1 MRSSKIESITLAL
14 TGASGMP
21 YAFRLLD
28 ALVRSGKEIHF
39 LISKAGRLVVA
50 DETDHQLPGAPDV
63 LAEYLSE
70 KFKAKSGQIRAYAQQ
85 DWYAPM
91 ASGSGMTDAMV
102 VCPCTSGSLAAFA
115 MGTSDNLIERAVD
128 VAIKERKELIIV
140 PREMPFSSIHLENLL
155 KLSRAGATIMPPN
168 PGFYQHPE
176 SIADLVDFVVARI
189 LDHLGI
195 EQSLLPRWGHK
206 ALKPD

>member
-1 MRSSKIESITLAL
+1 MSREIHSITLAV

-21 YAFRLLD
+21 YAFRLLEK
-28 ALVRSGKEIHF
+28 LVQSGKEIHF

-50 DETDHQLPGAPDV
+50 DETPYRLPGSPEA
-63 LAEYLSE
+63 LTEYLTE
-70 KFKAKSGQIRAYAQQ
+70 QFQAKPGQIKAYALQ

-115 MGTSDNLIERAVD
+115 AGTSDTLIERAVD
-128 VAIKERKELIIV
+128 VAIKERKELILV
-140 PREMPFSSIHLENLL
+140 PREMPFSSIHLENML
-155 KLSRAGATIMPPN
+155 KLSRAGASILPPN

-176 SIADLVDFVVARI
+176 SISDLVDFVVARI
-189 LDHLGI
+189 LDHLRI
-195 EQSLLPRWGHK
+195 EQSLLPKWGR
-206 ALKPD
+206 A

>member
-1 MRSSKIESITLAL
+1 MSREIHSITLAV

-21 YAFRLLD
+21 YAFRLLEK
-28 ALVRSGKEIHF
+28 LVQSGKEVHF

-50 DETDHQLPGAPDV
+50 DETPYRLPGSPEA
-63 LAEYLSE
+63 LTEYLTE
-70 KFKAKSGQIRAYAQQ
+70 QFQAKPGQIRAYALQ

-115 MGTSDNLIERAVD
+115 AGTSDTLIERAVD
-128 VAIKERKELIIV
+128 VAIKERKELILV
-140 PREMPFSSIHLENLL
+140 PREMPFSSIHLENML
-155 KLSRAGATIMPPN
+155 KLSRAGASILPPN

-176 SIADLVDFVVARI
+176 SISDLVDFVVARI
-189 LDHLGI
+189 LDHLRI
-195 EQSLLPRWGHK
+195 EQSLLPKWGQS
-206 ALKPD
+206 